1 MRIPLSLL
9 EGRRGGGRNYDIMK
23 TDAKGQVEGN
33 IEIITLLNIV
43 FYEICLKYL
52 RLHYWWVVGGGRGA
66 GEGVIDNIL

>member
-1 MRIPLSLL
+1 M
-9 EGRRGGGRNYDIMK
+9 GAKKGKNYDIMK

-52 RLHYWWVVGGGRGA
+52 RMHYWWVIGRGGWGGA
-66 GEGVIDNIL
+66 GYGIIDNML

>member
-1 MRIPLSLL
+1 M
-9 EGRRGGGRNYDIMK
+9 EGGGGGGENGKNYDIMK

-52 RLHYWWVVGGGRGA
+52 RLHYWWVVGGGGLLGRG
-66 GEGVIDNIL
+66 